1 MEIKAMLK
9 KTQRERELESANNS
23 LRQNTHH
30 YKTVAKDSKRRE
42 RKLQDELDRVKS
54 HWLYKLFKW

>member
-1 MEIKAMLK
+1 MEIKTMVK
-9 KTQRERELESANNS
+9 RTQRERVLESANNL

-30 YKTVAKDSKRRE
+30 HKTIAKDSKRRE
-42 RKLQDELDRVKS
+42 KKTQAELDRIKS